1 MGAIEKGG
9 SVPVVPTGDF
19 DESIAQRERDVPATA
34 QSSAPGSLSEM
45 FVSFLKPPE
54 SPPPG
59 AGPVD
64 GGGAVTGAVAGVMS
78 AGDFLAAKL
87 DESMMALIGATG
99 PSDDAENPP
108 IVREIDERT
117 AAARKEHAERP
128 PLTFGQKLRRVVAG
142 LAVVLVL
149 IALYVSATMYQVWS
163 LSSVDDAE
171 VGAGPFDA
179 IVVLGAAQYNGEPSP
194 VFAGRL
200 DRAHELYDQGFS
212 DIIITTGSK
221 QAGDTY
227 TEGYAGYEYLRDR
240 GVPDDSIRVIVD
252 GTNTWEELSASAAVM
267 EDEDRTSALMVSDP
281 YHNYRI
287 ARIADEVGL
296 DPYVAPTDTEST
308 VNDYVRETVANSIG
322 QITGFRRLSNWSEN
336 R

>member
-1 MGAIEKGG
+1 M
-9 SVPVVPTGDF
+9 PVVPDGDF
-19 DESIAQRERDVPATA
+19 DESIAKREREPIV
-34 QSSAPGSLSEM
+34 SSGLERPGSLSEM

-54 SPPPG
+54 AAPPG
-59 AGPVD
+59 APAGQ
-64 GGGAVTGAVAGVMS
+64 GGGAVTGAVASAMT
-78 AGDFLAAKL
+78 AGDFLASKI
-87 DESMMALIGATG
+87 DESMMALIGAAG
-99 PSDDAENPP
+99 PSEEGDNPP
-108 IVREIDERT
+108 IVREVDERT
-117 AAARKEHAERP
+117 AAARKEYAERP
-128 PLTFGQKLRRVVAG
+128 PLTIGQRAKRVALG
-142 LAVVLVL
+142 LAGVLFLV
-149 IALYVSATMYQVWS
+149 ALYLAATMYQVWS

-200 DRAHELYDQGFS
+200 DRAHELYEDGFS

-227 TEGYAGYEYLRDR
+227 TEGYAGFEYLRDQ
-240 GVPDDSIRVIVD
+240 GVPEDAIRVIVD
-252 GTNTWEELSASAAVM
+252 GTNTWETLSATAAVM
-267 EDEDRTSALMVSDP
+267 EDEEGSSVLMVSDP

-296 DPYVAPTDTEST
+296 EPYVAPTDTDST
-308 VNDYVRETVANSIG
+308 MDDYVRETVANSIG
-322 QITGFRRLSNWSEN
+322 QITSFRRLSNWSEN